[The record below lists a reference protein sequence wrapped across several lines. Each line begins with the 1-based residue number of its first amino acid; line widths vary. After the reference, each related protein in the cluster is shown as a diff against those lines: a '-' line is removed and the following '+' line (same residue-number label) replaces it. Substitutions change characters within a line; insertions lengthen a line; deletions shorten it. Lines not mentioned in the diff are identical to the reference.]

1 MEILENIRLKLGR
14 FILTRKVSSMQRKK
28 FYSNISTVRKIGIVW
43 DASKIAE
50 FSILS
55 RFYQKMH
62 ERGINVMILG
72 YFPGKDLPD
81 QYTAQ
86 RYLSIVRRNE
96 LNLLYMPVSK
106 ESKDFIAEKYD
117 VLININIG
125 KVFPLQYILEMSQA
139 GFKVGLYESSDKES
153 PCDMMMDIR
162 PPVNIDNYLNEVI
175 EYLEMIN
182 AEKSKI
188 V

>member
-1 MEILENIRLKLGR
+1 MEIIENIRLRIGKY
-14 FILTRKVSSMQRKK
+14 ILSKKVTSSGRKK
-28 FYSNISTVRKIGIVW
+28 YYSNISMVRKIGIVW
-43 DASKIAE
+43 DASKPAE

-55 RFYQKMH
+55 RFHQKMH

-72 YFPGKDLPD
+72 YYPDKNLPD

-86 RYLSIVRRNE
+86 RYLSVIRRNE
-96 LNLLYMPVSK
+96 LNFFYIPVSK
-106 ESKDFIAEKYD
+106 ESTDFISDRFD
-117 VLININIG
+117 VLIDINTG
-125 KVFPLQYILEMSQA
+125 KVFPLQYVLEMSKA
-139 GFKVGLYESSDKES
+139 GFKVGLYESSDKDS

-162 PPVNIDNYLNEVI
+162 PPVKIDNYLNEVV

-182 AEKSKI
+182 SEKSKI